1 MKCTQGWV
9 PRALVLLLHCPL
21 PTGSARTGNPPLSFS
36 VLQTPFAWSPLS
48 AVASCAAVLVAVA
61 QLHKPSG
68 FFRDAQVGWT
78 PDWDSTPGR
87 PAVSQRKAVQTHLR
101 QAPPKPPG
109 KYLLS
114 LAGRA
119 VLFDLLLVSRRPG
132 QKAGGV
138 DSGEASLPGYCV
150 TWDRLLSFSKPVPS
164 AVVGVDTTCPGTG
177 GDKALNRLCG
187 KETRSCLRPDWEGL

>member
-1 MKCTQGWV
+1 MHTGRGV
-9 PRALVLLLHCPL
+9 PGL
-21 PTGSARTGNPPLSFS
+21 GSAPSLPAAHWICKDRGPTSQLLSAADPFRLAPP
-36 VLQTPFAWSPLS
+36 S

-78 PDWDSTPGR
+78 PDWGSTPGR
-87 PAVSQRKAVQTHLR
+87 PAVSQRKTVQTHLS

-132 QKAGGV
+132 QKVGGM

-150 TWDRLLSFSKPVPS
+150 SWDRLLSFSKPVPS

-187 KETRSCLRPDWEGL
+187 KETRSCLKPDWEGL